1 MNAATILLE
10 PLSEDEA
17 ETLIENLLA
26 GSDLS
31 DQVRRR
37 ITASA
42 EGNPLFVE
50 QMLALLAQEATATA
64 RWSFRRRFRRCSRHG
79 SSSFLRGSASPP
91 SAPR

>member
-42 EGNPLFVE
+42 EGNPL
-50 QMLALLAQEATATA
+50 
-64 RWSFRRRFRRCSRHG
+64 
-79 SSSFLRGSASPP
+79 
-91 SAPR
+91 